1 MQTDKFTA
9 LVRKAVM
16 AAQNDALAANHQK
29 VTAMHLLRALLADD
43 NVTLRSL
50 VGRAGGGVVRAV
62 QDVAAH
68 PP

>member
-9 LVRKAVM
+9 LVRNAVM

-29 VTAMHLLRALLADD
+29 VTAMHLLRALLADE

-50 VGRAGGGVVRAV
+50 VGRAGGGFRYVP
-62 QDVAAH
+62 QEEVAA
-68 PP
+68 PQ